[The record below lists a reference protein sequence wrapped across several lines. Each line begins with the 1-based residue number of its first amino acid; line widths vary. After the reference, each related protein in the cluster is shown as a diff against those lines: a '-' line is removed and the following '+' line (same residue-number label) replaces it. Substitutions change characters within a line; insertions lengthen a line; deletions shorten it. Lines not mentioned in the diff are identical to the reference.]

1 MRVKTGQKLLK
12 IPFKNSISD
21 PPPVA
26 RFTQALLEKS
36 RSKVEILQRL
46 NSAESEATAKARSE
60 VAALQNRPVHRSK
73 LPNSRTRMDFFS
85 FKGGGEAV
93 RYYHKGRVKR

>member
-1 MRVKTGQKLLK
+1 
-12 IPFKNSISD
+12 
-21 PPPVA
+21 VA

-73 LPNSRTRMDFFS
+73 LTNYRSWMVFFS
-85 FKGGGEAV
+85 LAG
-93 RYYHKGRVKR
+93 GRV

>member
-1 MRVKTGQKLLK
+1 VG
-12 IPFKNSISD
+12 
-21 PPPVA
+21 

-73 LPNSRTRMDFFS
+73 LPNSRSWMDLFS
-85 FKGGGEAV
+85 FKRRGGEAV
-93 RYYHKGRVKR
+93 RYDLKGRVEMVEGRLLKRIMVTAILEF

>member
-1 MRVKTGQKLLK
+1 M
-12 IPFKNSISD
+12 
-21 PPPVA
+21 A

-73 LPNSRTRMDFFS
+73 LSNSRSWIDFFS
-85 FKGGGEAV
+85 FKGGAV
-93 RYYHKGRVKR
+93 RYDHKGRVKWLEGRLRKMMTVAANLQSDLRNLLEL